1 MTAGTGSVYVRKA
14 LGRRLKELRV
24 AARKSHAD
32 VGDVGS
38 IAKIKRI
45 EAGDP
50 PIKMPDVRALCFM
63 YGADTATTEQLAE
76 MALIKEENWWEDY
89 PEAVPHWLGK
99 YVALETAASAITTFD
114 PELIHGLLQTPAYHR
129 AVFEAD
135 ADVVSAKVE
144 LEIGFRA
151 ERQRAAFGRTPP
163 LRVTAVLGEGALVR
177 AVGGDATMREQR
189 LHLMKMSEQRHVD
202 VFVLPWVAGAHTSM
216 KGAFT
221 ILSTDNPE
229 EPDVVYLETLGGGRY
244 MERQDLVERYRR
256 NAEIIKSQSVTMKEY
271 LS

>member
-1 MTAGTGSVYVRKA
+1 MTVGTGSVYVRKA

-24 AARKSHAD
+24 AARKTHAD

-38 IAKIKRI
+38 VAKIKRI

-50 PIKMPDVRALCFM
+50 PIKMPDVRAVGFL
-63 YGADTATTEQLAE
+63 YGADAATTEQLAE
-76 MALIKEENWWEDY
+76 MSLIKEENWWEEY
-89 PEAVPHWLGK
+89 SEAVPQWLGK
-99 YVALETAASAITTFD
+99 YLALETAAGSITTFD

-129 AVFEAD
+129 AIFDAD
-135 ADVVSAKVE
+135 ADFVSADVD

-177 AVGGDATMREQR
+177 AVGGTATVQEQR
-189 LHLMKMSEQRHVD
+189 VHLLEMSEQDHVD
-202 VFVLPWVAGAHTSM
+202 VFVLPWAAGAHTSM

-256 NAEIIKSQSVTMKEY
+256 NAEIIMSQSVTIKEY

>member
-1 MTAGTGSVYVRKA
+1 VYVRKA

-24 AARKSHAD
+24 AARKTHAD
-32 VGDVGS
+32 VADVGS
-38 IAKIKRI
+38 VAKIKRI

-63 YGADTATTEQLAE
+63 YGADAATTEQLVE
-76 MALIKEENWWEDY
+76 MSLNREQNWWEDY
-89 PEAVPHWLGK
+89 TDAMPQWLGK
-99 YVALETAASAITTFD
+99 YVALETAACSITTFD

-129 AVFEAD
+129 AIFEAD
-135 ADVVSAKVE
+135 AHLLADDVERQVG
-144 LEIGFRA
+144 LRA

-177 AVGGDATMREQR
+177 AVGGAEAIEEQR
-189 LHLMKMSEQRHVD
+189 SHLLKLAAQEHVD
-202 VFVLPWVAGAHTSM
+202 VFVLPWSAGAHTAM

-221 ILSTDNPE
+221 ILAMDHPE

-244 MERQDLVERYRR
+244 MEKQDLVERYRR
-256 NAEIIKSQSVTMKEY
+256 NATILKAQSVTIEEY